1 MRSDRSRTSKLD
13 ELDLAAIWPCYA
25 PVAGLALPPIE
36 TVRTPRPERPD
47 EVVSHGIW

>member
-1 MRSDRSRTSKLD
+1 MRSDEPRTSKLD
-13 ELDLAAIWPCYA
+13 GLDFAAIWPCCA

-36 TVRTPRPERPD
+36 TVRTPRPERSD